1 MLSKSVDGADLI
13 NLWERTWSTFSP
25 VLSRLKWRLWYLG
38 FHILFP
44 VLCSFSGG
52 HHEIYLCTIAC
63 IDARKLNSAFLV
75 LTPMEFSIAPPPP
88 PPNYLA
94 NPLLGLLNLN
104 PSSTNM
110 FWQIF
115 ASGTS
120 NIAFWAAS
128 TFSPLQSWSSCRC
141 WSYAT
146 SQTPTLRYLSSG

>member
-94 NPLLGLLNLN
+94 NPLLGLLDLN

-110 FWQIF
+110 FWHCF
-115 ASGTS
+115 
-120 NIAFWAAS
+120 
-128 TFSPLQSWSSCRC
+128 
-141 WSYAT
+141 
-146 SQTPTLRYLSSG
+146 LSSLNLLSSSKLEQLSLLELRDLPDADIEILEFWLKLLII

>member
-1 MLSKSVDGADLI
+1 M
-13 NLWERTWSTFSP
+13 
-25 VLSRLKWRLWYLG
+25 
-38 FHILFP
+38 FP

-52 HHEIYLCTIAC
+52 HHEIYLCTIAIAC

-88 PPNYLA
+88 PNYLA
-94 NPLLGLLNLN
+94 NPLLGLLDLN

-120 NIAFWAAS
+120 NIAF
-128 TFSPLQSWSSCRC
+128 
-141 WSYAT
+141 
-146 SQTPTLRYLSSG
+146 